1 MSNDKTGGQAFP
13 VWELNGQGKAEM
25 TDFGMTLRDYFAAK
39 ALPALIAEPCWCEG
53 ADPVFSRLGK
63 DGKDEAEM
71 FAKAAYR
78 LADAMLEARKS

>member
-39 ALPALIAEPCWCEG
+39 AMQGLLSCQSEETGFYQAKNA
-53 ADPVFSRLGK
+53 AQ
-63 DGKDEAEM
+63 EAYAM
-71 FAKAAYR
+71 
-78 LADAMLEARKS
+78 ADAMLEARKS